1 MDSIKSKMLSLSQ
14 ATSEAL
20 ARTSVFEEE
29 LRRNNEVADRYEE
42 QVRTIQKKMQSL
54 EGQFDCATEQ
64 LFEVG
69 LKLEQKEKAYSS
81 AEGDVG
87 GLSRRALLIEE
98 EVERSEERLAKA
110 VTELARHSQRADA
123 AIKKR
128 QFLENSNS
136 ANEEQGDKLES
147 QLKDDKFTM
156 AESERRF
163 EDIARKLATMEGE
176 LERSTDRCT
185 SGEKKISDLEE
196 ELKLVGQNL
205 QQLEVSEEKAL
216 QREENYQNQIKNLA
230 QNLKAA
236 VNRDESATMNVQR
249 LNIRIDQIE
258 EDLLSEKMKIK
269 HVSDDLDSTF
279 DDMIRLSCQ

>member
-1 MDSIKSKMLSLSQ
+1 MQ
-14 ATSEAL
+14 A
-20 ARTSVFEEE
+20 
-29 LRRNNEVADRYEE
+29 
-42 QVRTIQKKMQSL
+42 L
-54 EGQFDCATEQ
+54 EGQFDSCTEQ
-64 LFEVG
+64 VFEIT
-69 LKLEQKEKAYSS
+69 LKLEKKEKAYSN

-87 GLSRRALLIEE
+87 ALSRRVCLIEE

-110 VTELARHSQRADA
+110 VTELAGQSQRADA

-128 QFLENSNS
+128 QQLENLNS

-147 QLKDDKFTM
+147 QLKEVKFTM

-176 LERSTDRCT
+176 SERSLDRCS

-196 ELKLVGQNL
+196 ELRLVGQNL

-216 QREENYQNQIKNLA
+216 QREENFQNQIQNLA

>member
-1 MDSIKSKMLSLSQ
+1 
-14 ATSEAL
+14 
-20 ARTSVFEEE
+20 
-29 LRRNNEVADRYEE
+29 
-42 QVRTIQKKMQSL
+42 MQSL
-54 EGQFDCATEQ
+54 EGQFDSCTEQ
-64 LFEVG
+64 LFEATV
-69 LKLEQKEKAYSS
+69 KLEQKEKAYSS

-87 GLSRRALLIEE
+87 GLARRALLIEE

-110 VTELARHSQRADA
+110 VTELAKHSIRADK
-123 AIKKR
+123 AIKER

-185 SGEKKISDLEE
+185 SGEKKILDLEE
-196 ELKLVGQNL
+196 ELRVVGQNL